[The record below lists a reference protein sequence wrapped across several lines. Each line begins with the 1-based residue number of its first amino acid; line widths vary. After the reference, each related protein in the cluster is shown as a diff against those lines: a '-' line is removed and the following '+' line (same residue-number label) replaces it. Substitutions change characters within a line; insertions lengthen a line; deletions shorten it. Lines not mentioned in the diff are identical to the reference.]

1 MLTNNSFR
9 HSPVIFLSDV
19 IKGFQPYMTLLR
31 AFNLSGT
38 CQVCSLTNYM
48 ALFRAFN
55 LSGTCQ
61 VCSVT
66 NSTGIRISLAAAL
79 LEVSCLWIFVA
90 LALSLSAAAGI
101 ITNPNLLRRLNGFL
115 NRTLVT
121 PGPQKDPS
129 VITRQ
134 LPPRRA
140 P

>member
-1 MLTNNSFR
+1 M
-9 HSPVIFLSDV
+9 SDV

-38 CQVCSLTNYM
+38 RQVCSLTNYM

-90 LALSLSAAAGI
+90 LALLCRSRYSHINSLHFA
-101 ITNPNLLRRLNGFL
+101 
-115 NRTLVT
+115 V
-121 PGPQKDPS
+121 
-129 VITRQ
+129 
-134 LPPRRA
+134 
-140 P
+140 